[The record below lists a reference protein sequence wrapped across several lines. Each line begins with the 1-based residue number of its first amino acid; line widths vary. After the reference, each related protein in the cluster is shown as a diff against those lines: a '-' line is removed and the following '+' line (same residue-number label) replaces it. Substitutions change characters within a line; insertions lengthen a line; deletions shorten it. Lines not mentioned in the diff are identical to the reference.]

1 MNYLNKLK
9 QKGRFKYSLGANREE
24 IKYIEDELG
33 ILLPEAYVDFL
44 SECGSC
50 TYADAY
56 INGIYKKETSLS
68 YPIVELTKQLREE
81 LHLSDDFIVL
91 RYEIDEFL
99 ILYKVSKTVRL
110 KDSKIFG
117 AEIFCNEEENFEID
131 TPTPM
136 FNSFNEYFEDF
147 LELGNNSY

>member
-1 MNYLNKLK
+1 M
-9 QKGRFKYSLGANREE
+9 
-24 IKYIEDELG
+24 
-33 ILLPEAYVDFL
+33 
-44 SECGSC
+44 
-50 TYADAY
+50 
-56 INGIYKKETSLS
+56 
-68 YPIVELTKQLREE
+68 
-81 LHLSDDFIVL
+81 

-117 AEIFCNEEENFEID
+117 AEIFCNEEETFEID